1 MSLCVALNALYSK
14 IKKILSHNKLNN
26 TEKGRQVELYYLGK
40 RGQVHIAHSENKN
53 QRHLVAKSGNISRKD
68 KVCAIVVHQI

>member
-14 IKKILSHNKLNN
+14 MKKILSHNKLNN

-40 RGQVHIAHSENKN
+40 RGQVNIAHLENK
-53 QRHLVAKSGNISRKD
+53 KSAPSGDKIRKYFQ
-68 KVCAIVVHQI
+68 KR